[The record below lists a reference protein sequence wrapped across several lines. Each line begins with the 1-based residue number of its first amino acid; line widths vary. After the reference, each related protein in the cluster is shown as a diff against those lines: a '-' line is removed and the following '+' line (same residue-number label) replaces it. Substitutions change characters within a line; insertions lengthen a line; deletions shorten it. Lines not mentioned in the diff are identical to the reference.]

1 MSQQTSA
8 VLPGAIADALRAD
21 VIDAALAPGETVT
34 EAAVAVRFGVA
45 RSTARL
51 AIEKL
56 VADGLLRREA
66 HRAAR
71 VPELTRDDIA
81 DLYATRSVIEGAA
94 MRRLAEDG
102 AVPADA
108 LVAHRGIRAAAKDG
122 GAFAALDIA
131 FHRALVAGQRS
142 PRLARTHEQLM
153 GEVELGIG
161 QVQAHA
167 LMSATTIAEQHEYI
181 LAAVIA
187 GDGERA
193 ERLAREHVASAR
205 DALLAHYDTTH
216 AVPPT
221 APTTEG

>member
-1 MSQQTSA
+1 MSQSSSPA
-8 VLPGAIADALRAD
+8 VLPGSIADALRAD
-21 VIDAALAPGETVT
+21 VIDAVLAPGETVT

-71 VPELTRDDIA
+71 VPQLTRADIE
-81 DLYATRSVIEGAA
+81 DLYATRAVIEGAA

-108 LVAHRGIRAAAKDG
+108 LAAHRGIRAAAKDG
-122 GAFAALDIA
+122 GPFAALDIA

-142 PRLARTHEQLM
+142 P
-153 GEVELGIG
+153 
-161 QVQAHA
+161 
-167 LMSATTIAEQHEYI
+167 
-181 LAAVIA
+181 
-187 GDGERA
+187 
-193 ERLAREHVASAR
+193 
-205 DALLAHYDTTH
+205 
-216 AVPPT
+216 
-221 APTTEG
+221 